1 MSSHPHGLRYSP
13 FTLGMQNNNNTIN
26 NNINIKNSQQQQS
39 TAVRQQISN
48 VQNNTTKQLQSY
60 SGSESDVS
68 TSNENLSHEERYVLR
83 HTARVEPQGQENL
96 DGNITPVNEI
106 QGWFFIII
114 SISTSVYFTNSIFA
128 GRYIPDNQLRF
139 SSNMSSDS
147 TRFAT
152 PTSNRSM
159 SEVRNPPM
167 YVNQQGNVY
176 SNNNN
181 DSNRSSIIMTNN
193 NSNRNSLKETNS
205 NRSSMDVSQSS
216 YNTLIIHNDDGI
228 YSVNRDY
235 SPPPYMINKKERP
248 RSYGEQQGMQELTE
262 IPEEYLN
269 QSHVLKHLAKE
280 AKIPN
285 NNTNSNN
292 IHHHHHNNTNHA
304 NINTNNNNNIRNR
317 SDSTTRDSGV
327 SENTDSRDP
336 PKYGSNWTSDEHQHQ
351 PQSAQQLN
359 KLKSKS
365 QPDLTRSTDI
375 DMEDVENLVKE
386 NTLLKQQLNSC
397 YLKVA
402 KSQKLEQEVANIYRV
417 HEELVQSCDRREKL
431 ERTARTRLQSDCRR
445 LQELN
450 RALKDQ
456 VEILQNQLLAPSD
469 HQLGRTQQDVLIS
482 QLVTQ
487 SNFLYYFHS
496 KNIYY
501 NCINLFPTTR

>member
-1 MSSHPHGLRYSP
+1 
-13 FTLGMQNNNNTIN
+13 
-26 NNINIKNSQQQQS
+26 
-39 TAVRQQISN
+39 
-48 VQNNTTKQLQSY
+48 
-60 SGSESDVS
+60 
-68 TSNENLSHEERYVLR
+68 
-83 HTARVEPQGQENL
+83 
-96 DGNITPVNEI
+96 
-106 QGWFFIII
+106 
-114 SISTSVYFTNSIFA
+114 
-128 GRYIPDNQLRF
+128 
-139 SSNMSSDS
+139 MSSDS

-285 NNTNSNN
+285 NNNTNSNN
-292 IHHHHHNNTNHA
+292 IHHHHNNTNQS
-304 NINTNNNNNIRNR
+304 NINTNNNIRNR
-317 SDSTTRDSGV
+317 SDSNTRDSGV

-351 PQSAQQLN
+351 PQSTQQLH

-487 SNFLYYFHS
+487 SNILDYFYYQ
-496 KNIYY
+496 NIY
-501 NCINLFPTTR
+501 